1 VEDNLQTIIGV
12 ILSVFI
18 LFIFPVYMA
27 YEKKDDVSYS
37 LAMRYTQELVDE
49 VRSKGYLTKSMY
61 EEFERKLKITGN
73 SYDIKLTHEY
83 NRYDPITNYYTLEN
97 KKYVLVQTST
107 QESRKK
113 YEQELIDDAIRG
125 GGLTENS
132 SKESIESYLKLR
144 YEQENIYKV
153 ENTYRLSQEVNTE
166 EHIKSVLYNEKK
178 LKRNS
183 QSDVVYCSDAK
194 EEDGCEYAYTM
205 NVDDTFN
212 VIIKNTNTTL
222 ATVIYN
228 MVTAHLLDDNTR
240 IYVNYGG
247 DILANKWQDNID
259 YAKMK
264 HDNLSLSKFEETVI
278 FSSEKRFSEDSSNQ
292 VTISK
297 RFTDEY
303 TLDFD
308 VLPSD
313 VTELRKKGDLDITDF
328 SGYNF
333 AMGVDR
339 YAASQNLSYL
349 SVSVGIN
356 GISLINTRINHP
368 ISENK
373 IDLPEYATIV
383 GGKQIIQ
390 NRRIDELSEITITD
404 GGQGRL
410 IIEYT
415 LKKDGTSLAVEKQI
429 VDDEYLFRGITWTSK
444 NLEVGDYSVY
454 KKGGMEFVLEAGTTS
469 FRVTAGESIIDHTTL
484 LSYPTEIKDYTNVR
498 IEFVNKDEN
507 TNMYIANLY
516 LDGTKVEE
524 SIPMTKIPEL
534 NIIGKAKMNSDIF
547 SFNGNM
553 KNVKIYSK

>member
-1 VEDNLQTIIGV
+1 M
-12 ILSVFI
+12 FI

-27 YEKKDDVSYS
+27 YEKKDDISYS
-37 LAMRYTQELVDE
+37 LAMRYTQQLVDE

-83 NRYDPITNYYTLEN
+83 NRYDPITNYYTLED

-113 YEQELIDDAIRG
+113 YEQELIDDAIKK

-132 SKESIESYLKLR
+132 SDESIESYLKLM
-144 YEQENIYKV
+144 YEQEDIYKV
-153 ENTYRLSQEVNTE
+153 ENTYRLSQEINTE
-166 EHIKSVLYNEKK
+166 EYIKSVLYSEKK
-178 LKRNS
+178 LQRNS
-183 QSDVVYCSDAK
+183 QSAMVVCSDAK
-194 EEDGCEYAYTM
+194 EEDSCEYAYTM

-228 MVTAHLLDDNTR
+228 MITAHLLDENTR

-247 DILANKWQDNID
+247 DILANKWQGNID

-264 HDNLSLSKFEETVI
+264 HDNLSLSKFEEIIV
-278 FSSEKRFSEDSSNQ
+278 FLNEKRFNGESSNS

-297 RFTDEY
+297 SFTDEY

-308 VLPSD
+308 VRPND
-313 VTELRKKGDLDITDF
+313 VTELRKKGALDITDF

-356 GISLINTRINHP
+356 GISLISTSSNYP
-368 ISENK
+368 VSENK

-410 IIEYT
+410 VIRYT
-415 LKKDGTSLAVEKQI
+415 LKKDGSSVAVEKQI
-429 VDDEYLFRGITWTSK
+429 VDDEYLFKGVNWTINKLIEPGAS
-444 NLEVGDYSVY
+444 SVY
-454 KKGGMEFVLEAGTTS
+454 DKGNVQFVLEAGTTS
-469 FRVTAGESIIDHTTL
+469 FIITASKPITTHTTL
-484 LSYPTEIKDYTNVR
+484 LSYPTEITDYTNVR
-498 IEFVNKDEN
+498 IEFVKDDEN
-507 TNMYIANLY
+507 TNLYIANLY
-516 LDGTKVEE
+516 LDGIKVEE
-524 SIPMTKIPEL
+524 SIAMSQIPKLNVVGKTKI
-534 NIIGKAKMNSDIF
+534 NSDVF
-547 SFNGNM
+547 YFNGNM